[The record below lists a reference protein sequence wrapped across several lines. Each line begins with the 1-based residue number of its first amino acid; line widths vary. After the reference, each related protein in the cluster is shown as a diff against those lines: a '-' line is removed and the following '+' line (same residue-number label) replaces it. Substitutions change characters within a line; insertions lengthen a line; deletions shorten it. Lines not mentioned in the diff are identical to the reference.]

1 MTKGAGQWFVRALAV
16 CFAAAP
22 VGFGALRALTTG
34 TDFRYLITALAVLAT
49 AGITFRVGAAR
60 IQSRWLLS
68 YLALTLSTL
77 VGGIAAIG
85 QGATSIGAIGAVVA
99 AFGLCVT
106 IGGMLGVFSRTAV

>member
-1 MTKGAGQWFVRALAV
+1 MSKNTGQWFVRALAI

-34 TDFRYLITALAVLAT
+34 TDFRYLFTALAVLAA

-60 IQSRWLLS
+60 VRSRWLLS
-68 YLALTLSTL
+68 FLALALSTL
-77 VGGIAAIG
+77 VGGVVAVA
-85 QGATSIGAIGAVVA
+85 QGATSIGAIAAVVV